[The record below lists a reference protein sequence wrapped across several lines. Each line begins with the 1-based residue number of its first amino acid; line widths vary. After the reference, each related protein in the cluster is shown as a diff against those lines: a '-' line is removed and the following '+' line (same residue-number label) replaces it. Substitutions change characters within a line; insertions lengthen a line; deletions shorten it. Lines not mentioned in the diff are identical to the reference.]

1 MFENLW
7 TFDKSNY
14 RQETLPPY
22 DQLRKD
28 LLDYGD
34 FKREL
39 DGSVKFEDFLVLQSI
54 IRRQFLREF

>member
-28 LLDYGD
+28 LQDYGD

-39 DGSVKFEDFLVLQSI
+39 DGSVKFEDFLVL
-54 IRRQFLREF
+54 